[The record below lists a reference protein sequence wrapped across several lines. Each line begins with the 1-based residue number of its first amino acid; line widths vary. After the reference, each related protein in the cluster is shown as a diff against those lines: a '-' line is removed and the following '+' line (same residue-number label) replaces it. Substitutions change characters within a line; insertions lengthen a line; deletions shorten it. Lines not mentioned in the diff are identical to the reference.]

1 MIEIKSKREIELMR
15 EAGKILFEMHNRL
28 GEKIAPGISTKE
40 LDELAEG
47 IMRKLGG
54 FPSMK
59 GLYDFPGT
67 CCISV
72 NEEVIHGIP
81 DLHVIL
87 KDGDIV
93 SIDTCTSYH
102 GYNADATR
110 TWAVGEISED
120 AKRVIRVCQQSFF
133 EGMKQAVAG
142 NHLND
147 ITSAIGNYVES
158 QGCGILRE
166 YCGHGIG
173 AEIHQDPEIPN
184 YDMHRKGPKLCAGMT
199 LAVEPMITLGSP
211 ICHTRDNGWNVVPD
225 DGSLSCHYEN
235 TILITDGEPEL
246 LTMPGEDKSLLITL
260 NK

>member
-15 EAGKILFEMHNRL
+15 EAGKILGEMHNRV
-28 GEKIAPGISTKE
+28 GEKIKPGISTGE
-40 LDELAEG
+40 LDEYAEK

-59 GLYDFPGT
+59 GLYDFPGC

-81 DLHVIL
+81 DRRRIL
-87 KDGDIV
+87 KEGDIV
-93 SIDTCTSYH
+93 SIDTCTSFH
-102 GYNADATR
+102 GYNSDATR
-110 TWAVGEISED
+110 TWAVGNVSDD
-120 AKRVIRVCQQSFF
+120 AKKIMKVCYDAFWKGA
-133 EGMKQAVAG
+133 EQAAEG

-147 ITSAIGNYVES
+147 ICSTIGNFVES
-158 QGCGILRE
+158 QGCGVITD

-173 AEIHQDPEIPN
+173 SEIHMDPEVPN
-184 YDMHRKGPKLCAGMT
+184 YDLHRKGPKLCAGMV

-211 ICHTRDNGWNVVPD
+211 EVHTGPNGWSVIPD

-235 TILITDGEPEL
+235 TILITENGPEIL
-246 LTMPGEDKSLLITL
+246 SLV
-260 NK
+260 N

>member
-81 DLHVIL
+81 DRHVIL

-184 YDMHRKGPKLCAGMT
+184 YDMHRKGRWRW
-199 LAVEPMITLGSP
+199 S
-211 ICHTRDNGWNVVPD
+211 R
-225 DGSLSCHYEN
+225 
-235 TILITDGEPEL
+235 
-246 LTMPGEDKSLLITL
+246 
-260 NK
+260 

>member
-1 MIEIKSKREIELMR
+1 M
-15 EAGKILFEMHNRL
+15 
-28 GEKIAPGISTKE
+28 
-40 LDELAEG
+40 
-47 IMRKLGG
+47 
-54 FPSMK
+54 
-59 GLYDFPGT
+59 
-67 CCISV
+67 
-72 NEEVIHGIP
+72 
-81 DLHVIL
+81 
-87 KDGDIV
+87 
-93 SIDTCTSYH
+93 
-102 GYNADATR
+102 
-110 TWAVGEISED
+110 
-120 AKRVIRVCQQSFF
+120 IRVCQQSFF

-147 ITSAIGNYVES
+147 ITAAIGNYVES
-158 QGCGILRE
+158 QGCGILRD

-211 ICHTRDNGWNVVPD
+211 ICHARDNGWNVVPD

-235 TILITDGEPEL
+235 TILITDGEPEI

>member
-81 DLHVIL
+81 DRHVIL

-93 SIDTCTSYH
+93 SID
-102 GYNADATR
+102 
-110 TWAVGEISED
+110 
-120 AKRVIRVCQQSFF
+120 
-133 EGMKQAVAG
+133 
-142 NHLND
+142 
-147 ITSAIGNYVES
+147 
-158 QGCGILRE
+158 
-166 YCGHGIG
+166 
-173 AEIHQDPEIPN
+173 
-184 YDMHRKGPKLCAGMT
+184 RK
-199 LAVEPMITLGSP
+199 S
-211 ICHTRDNGWNVVPD
+211 VV
-225 DGSLSCHYEN
+225 
-235 TILITDGEPEL
+235 
-246 LTMPGEDKSLLITL
+246 
-260 NK
+260 

>member
-81 DLHVIL
+81 DRHVIL

-120 AKRVIRVCQQSFF
+120 AKRVIRVWKQIFF
-133 EGMKQAVAG
+133 ALMKHANDG
-142 NHLND
+142 IHLN
-147 ITSAIGNYVES
+147 E
-158 QGCGILRE
+158 
-166 YCGHGIG
+166 
-173 AEIHQDPEIPN
+173 
-184 YDMHRKGPKLCAGMT
+184 K
-199 LAVEPMITLGSP
+199 
-211 ICHTRDNGWNVVPD
+211 
-225 DGSLSCHYEN
+225 
-235 TILITDGEPEL
+235 
-246 LTMPGEDKSLLITL
+246 
-260 NK
+260 